1 MHSELI
7 TQRIKYL
14 VEEGGLFDDPLA
26 DIRRDIRRALAI
38 GVSVVVGCTVVATC
52 VLLYCD

>member
-26 DIRRDIRRALAI
+26 DIRRDMRIVKWTLAGVVIAGAI
-38 GVSVVVGCTVVATC
+38 GLA
-52 VLLYCD
+52 VLALR